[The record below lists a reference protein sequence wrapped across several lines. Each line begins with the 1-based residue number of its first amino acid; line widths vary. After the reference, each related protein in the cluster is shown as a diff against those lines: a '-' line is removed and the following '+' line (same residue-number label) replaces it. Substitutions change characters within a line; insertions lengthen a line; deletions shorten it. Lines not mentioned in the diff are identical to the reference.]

1 MTKLAIRE
9 HVFGSITSVTTDLD
23 HRSRSA
29 RQPEVPAN
37 RYAEF
42 VTETVTSVTETVT
55 HVCVRAS
62 PDVPPRVTQMF
73 NRRPLPQ

>member
-29 RQPEVPAN
+29 RQPEVPPN

-55 HVCVRAS
+55 YVCVR
-62 PDVPPRVTQMF
+62 
-73 NRRPLPQ
+73 